1 MYLYKLIS
9 YIFHPLLFSFIGS
22 FIYLL
27 LTPKHFAKKQ
37 EYILLLI
44 IFISTYIL
52 PIFLL
57 AILKKLN
64 LIKTYRLES
73 IEERKFPILF
83 FIILSFMVG
92 NLLLNNI
99 KIVDLLAYSF
109 FGTSMAL
116 AATYF
121 LFYLKIKTS
130 LHTLG
135 IGGIL
140 GFVLIM
146 SYEYKLNFNLV
157 IALLFILSGIIAFS
171 RLKLN
176 AHKPEEVYIGFLI
189 AMITQLI
196 SYQFYHNI

>member
-27 LTPKHFAKKQ
+27 LTPKHLAKKQ

-57 AILKKLN
+57 ALLKKLN

-73 IEERKFPILF
+73 IEERKFPVLF

-92 NLLLNNI
+92 NLLLNI

-109 FGTSMAL
+109 FGTSL
-116 AATYF
+116 AMTATYF
-121 LFYLKIKTS
+121 LFNLKIKTS

-176 AHKPEEVYIGFLI
+176 AHKPKEVYIGFLI

-196 SYQFYHNI
+196 SYQIYHNI